1 MHDSVAASRSC
12 SFINYFLQIR
22 ICHFHSSPKDAENI
36 LWHCWLSESQGE
48 TPQRNLTY
56 PCAEFNLQNITVQ
69 LGGWFRVKGPYLC
82 SSSQLW
88 IFNLCY
94 CCRPSLQNVRSC
106 QHLPVR
112 NLVLSDLWI
121 PHFGGIQMTF
131 WILFCILLLGKAA
144 FLVTEG
150 RFTIQLSERI
160 AFLFLCPICSF

>member
-48 TPQRNLTY
+48 TPQHNLTY

-82 SSSQLW
+82 S
-88 IFNLCY
+88 
-94 CCRPSLQNVRSC
+94 
-106 QHLPVR
+106 VR
-112 NLVLSDLWI
+112 NYGYLISVTAAGLLSRMSGPASICLWETLFFQI
-121 PHFGGIQMTF
+121 HEYHILEASKWPFESSSVSSF
-131 WILFCILLLGKAA
+131 WARLLSL
-144 FLVTEG
+144 
-150 RFTIQLSERI
+150 
-160 AFLFLCPICSF
+160 